1 MSGPLALRRRV
12 PTLAWLCCL
21 CVLLVGCAGQQPRVV
36 PAESPAENA
45 DPVFWILLAE
55 TAIRRGEAELGV
67 NAYARAAALTP
78 DPQVA
83 AQATKVAMA
92 AQRPELA
99 LRSAR
104 SWVAQAPDDRLGWQA
119 LTVLALQAEEAELA
133 TTALLA
139 TVRLHPQGAAA
150 GLMELPA
157 VFGPLLA
164 EQPAELTL
172 FAPIRDQYSHLRESH
187 YAYAELALAADDP
200 AAAAEALTEVRQR
213 APGWLPGRSLRP
225 RVLLAQGRQAAAFAS
240 MEQLL
245 SAHPTAPDLRF
256 GYARMLID
264 AGRAQEAKQQFERLL
279 LIDPDNGEVT
289 YALALLAF
297 QTEDFDDARRYLLQ
311 TLASGRH
318 RDEAYFYLGLIDR
331 RRGVPEAALR
341 WFSQIQGG
349 EQLIPAQL
357 QIADLLRERGELD
370 EALTRLRILREDNPQ
385 VAPVLY
391 VGEAE
396 LLLRSDE
403 AGSAFELLEEALEQ
417 HPDARPLRYLHA
429 LAAEQIGRLALA
441 ERTLRAMLADDP
453 DDAEAANALG
463 YMLVVHTERLDEAE
477 ALLRRA
483 LALAPQNPAVLDSMG
498 WLQFRKGDYARAE
511 ALLREAYD
519 REPDP
524 EIATHLGEL
533 LWTTGRTAEAR
544 RIWGDALQQAPAD
557 PLLLRTLER
566 LDVDLAR

>member
-12 PTLAWLCCL
+12 LTIAWLCCL
-21 CVLLVGCAGQQPRVV
+21 CVLLAGCAGQRPRVA
-36 PAESPAENA
+36 PAEPPAEIE

-55 TAIRRGEAELGV
+55 TAIRRGESELGV

-78 DPQVA
+78 DPEVA
-83 AQATKVAMA
+83 AQATRVAMA

-104 SWVAQAPDDRLGWQA
+104 SWVAQAPEDRLGWQA
-119 LTVLALQAEEAELA
+119 LTVLALQAGEGELA

-139 TVRLHPQGAAA
+139 TVRLHPEGAAA

-157 VFGPLLA
+157 VFGPLVA
-164 EQPAELTL
+164 EQPPELAL
-172 FAPIRDQYSHLRESH
+172 FEPIRRQYPHLRESH
-187 YAYAELALAADDP
+187 YAYAELALAAGEP
-200 AAAAEALTEVRQR
+200 AAAAEALAEVRQR

-245 SAHPTAPDLRF
+245 SAHPTVPELRL

-264 AGRAQEAKQQFERLL
+264 AGRPQEARRQFEQLL
-279 LIDPDNGEVT
+279 DIDPGNGEVT

-297 QTEDFDDARRYLLQ
+297 QTEDFDEARRYLLQ

-331 RRGVPEAALR
+331 RRGAPEAALR

-396 LLLRSDE
+396 LLLRANE
-403 AGSAFELLEEALEQ
+403 AGGAFELLDEALEQ
-417 HPDARPLRYLHA
+417 HPEVRPLRYLYA
-429 LAAEQIGRLALA
+429 LAAEQIGRLELA
-441 ERTLRAMLADDP
+441 EQTLRAMLADDP

-463 YMLVVHTERLDEAE
+463 YMLVVHTERFDEAE

-483 LALAPQNPAVLDSMG
+483 LALAPENPAVLDSMG
-498 WLQFRKGDYARAE
+498 WLHFQQGEYARAE
-511 ALLREAYD
+511 VLLREAYE

-533 LWTTGRTAEAR
+533 LWITGRPDEAR
-544 RIWGDALQQAPAD
+544 RIWLDALQQAPDD
-557 PLLLRTLER
+557 PLLIRTLER